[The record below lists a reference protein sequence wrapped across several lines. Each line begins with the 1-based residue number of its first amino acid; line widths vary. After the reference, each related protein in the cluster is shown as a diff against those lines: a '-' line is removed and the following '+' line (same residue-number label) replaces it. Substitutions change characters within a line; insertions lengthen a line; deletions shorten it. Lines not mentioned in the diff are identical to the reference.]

1 MSYTHT
7 YIDRLDKQDIVDQ
20 LKSHVDAHM
29 HEGKHNHDWW
39 VDGIPVIYQTYSL
52 ANAIRQKAPHA
63 TFRFNKQNPGRSL
76 FVTVPNCPY
85 TVAVIGFGQFK
96 MSQLG
101 EDYTVKARGIKN
113 EKYNSGREQY
123 HMRFSKNVATAAKIA
138 LTNIV
143 AYSTCELASLKLDL
157 FSRASIDAGRK
168 KAGMLPTLC
177 SAVSHSVLVNEVR
190 SLKAAGVVFHTAE
203 FQAIADQ
210 CDEASKLAN
219 DERNKRVDAVF
230 VQFTESKVTGFKAQC
245 VTVESIRNKNDFDVY
260 GIPATVYELSELP
273 EFITSKI
280 SVLQILEDRNH
291 VDGVGMKINPT
302 LFWVEK

>member
-1 MSYTHT
+1 MSYIHT
-7 YIDRLDKQDIVDQ
+7 YVDNLDKQEAVEQ
-20 LKSHVDAHM
+20 LKLHVDAHM
-29 HEGKHNHDWW
+29 HEGKRNHEWW
-39 VDGIPVIYQTYSL
+39 VDGIPVMYQAYSL
-52 ANAIRQKAPHA
+52 ANAIKQKAPHVM
-63 TFRFNKQNPGRSL
+63 FRFNKKNPGRSL
-76 FVTVPNCPY
+76 HVTVPNCPY
-85 TVAVIGFGQFK
+85 TVALIGFGQFK
-96 MSQLG
+96 MSQVG
-101 EDYTVKARGIKN
+101 EEYVVKARGVRN
-113 EKYNSGREQY
+113 EKYQPHREQY
-123 HMRFSKNVATAAKIA
+123 HMRFSKNMATAAKTVLA
-138 LTNIV
+138 NIV
-143 AYSTCELASLKLDL
+143 AYSTCELASLKLEL

-168 KAGMLPTLC
+168 KAGVLPTLC
-177 SAVSHSVLVNEVR
+177 SAVSHSVLINEVR

-230 VQFTESKVTGFKAQC
+230 VQFMESKVTGFKAQC
-245 VTVESIRNKNDFDVY
+245 VTVENIRSKNDFDVK